1 MVKRILLFI
10 VCCLAFASQA
20 DAQETKLVAPTEDK
34 SQSTGTNEAKI
45 IIRSNSETLSMTHNM
60 GTETGVK
67 KALGDGTFEYTINYS
82 FPEDYEDDFMKTQ
95 LVLRLAGG
103 QETVP
108 LTMYKG
114 KVYVGSFNEA
124 VELQVK
130 KDNDAVYPYEK
141 AAKISF
147 MSVLDNLSITCNGK
161 LCFKD
166 GHPQEVA
173 GVNYKTS
180 VNRQEGQKDYVM
192 TFSLDG
198 TEVGVLSFDIAAPGF
213 GNVKVQ
219 QTELKGRTSY
229 MFMVVSNVKIIEKES
244 TYEELLE
251 IAQGYS
257 RDYASKNQSA
267 YFATAA
273 DAYEAVREHRDCPIE
288 LKDAYQIEANKF
300 KKMRN
305 YTNAI
310 EQADERW
317 RKVAASEGFESQNV
331 WKYLNFERK
340 RLNMITSEFPEVT
353 YYQTLKNEIEKEYQ
367 RHPMSTVTYPVISGT
382 VTKGEG
388 WFMPIDGTRIYAL
401 NFNAKGLGDIK
412 NMTPVGVVQ
421 GGKYSIT
428 LRKECSYLF
437 FAGEKK
443 SRPIEYKTQTLNV
456 ELTTE
461 K

>member
-1 MVKRILLFI
+1 MKRFLLY
-10 VCCLAFASQA
+10 VTCLLACACQIN
-20 DAQETKLVAPTEDK
+20 AQETKLVTPTEDK
-34 SQSTGTNEAKI
+34 SQSTGSNEAKI
-45 IIRSNSETLSMTHNM
+45 IIHSNSETLSMTHSM

-67 KALGDGTFEYTINYS
+67 KALADGTFEYTIDYS

-95 LVLRLAGG
+95 LVLRMAGG

-108 LTMYKG
+108 LTMYKE

-130 KDNDAVYPYEK
+130 KDNDAVYPYEN

-147 MSVLDNLSITCNGK
+147 MSVLDDLTIVCNGK
-161 LCFKD
+161 QCFKD
-166 GHPQEVA
+166 GQPVEVP

-180 VNRQEGQKDYVM
+180 VNRLEGQKDYVM

-198 TEVGVLSFDIAAPGF
+198 TESGALSFEIMAPGF
-213 GNVKVQ
+213 GNVQVQ
-219 QTELKGRTSY
+219 QSEVKGRTSY

-244 TYEELLE
+244 SYEELLD
-251 IAQGYS
+251 IAKGYS

-267 YFATAA
+267 YFATVA
-273 DAYEAVREHRDCPIE
+273 DAYEAVREHKDCPIE
-288 LKDAYQIEANKF
+288 LKDTYQIEANKF
-300 KKMRN
+300 KKIRN

-310 EQADERW
+310 EQADDRW
-317 RKVAASEGFESQNV
+317 RKVAKSEGFDSQNV

-340 RLNMITSEFPEVT
+340 RLGMITSEFPEVT
-353 YYQTLKNEIEKEYQ
+353 YYQTLKNEIEAEYQ
-367 RHPMSTVTYPVISGT
+367 KHPMSTVTYPVISGT

-388 WFMPIDGTRIYAL
+388 WFMPVDGTRIYAL
-401 NFNAKGLGDIK
+401 NYEAKELGDIK
-412 NMTPVGVVQ
+412 NMEPVGIVQ
-421 GGKYSIT
+421 NGRYSIT
-428 LRKECSYLF
+428 LRKRCSYLF

-443 SRPIEYKTQTLNV
+443 SHYIDYETQTLNV
-456 ELTTE
+456 ELTTN

>member
-1 MVKRILLFI
+1 MKRFLLF
-10 VCCLAFASQA
+10 VMCSLAFAFQIE
-20 DAQETKLVAPTEDK
+20 AQETKLVTPVEDK
-34 SQSTGTNEAKI
+34 SQSAGTNEARI
-45 IIRSNSETLSMTHNM
+45 IIHSNSEALSMTHSM
-60 GTETGVK
+60 GAETGTK
-67 KALGDGTFEYTINYS
+67 KALGDGTFEYTINYF
-82 FPEDYEDDFMKTQ
+82 FPEDYDDDFMKTQ
-95 LVLRLAGG
+95 LVLRMAGG

-130 KDNDAVYPYEK
+130 KDNDAVYPYER

-147 MSVLDNLSITCNGK
+147 MSVLDNLTITCNGK

-166 GHPQEVA
+166 GQPVEVS

-180 VNRQEGQKDYVM
+180 VNRLEGQKDYVM
-192 TFSLDG
+192 TFSLNG
-198 TEVGVLSFDIAAPGF
+198 KESGALSFEIMASGF
-213 GNVKVQ
+213 GSVQ
-219 QTELKGRTSY
+219 IEQPEVKGRTSY
-229 MFMVVSNVKIIEKES
+229 MFMVVSNVKIIEKET

-257 RDYASKNQSA
+257 RDYTSKSQSA

-273 DAYEAVREHRDCPIE
+273 DAYEAVRAHKDCPIE
-288 LKDAYQIEANKF
+288 KKDSYQIESNKF
-300 KKMRN
+300 KKIRN

-310 EQADERW
+310 EQADVRW

-340 RLNMITSEFPEVT
+340 RLGMITSEYPEVA
-353 YYQTLKNEIEKEYQ
+353 YYQTLKNEIEAEYQ
-367 RHPMSTVTYPVISGT
+367 KHPMSTVAYPVISGT
-382 VTKGEG
+382 VTKGKG
-388 WFMPIDGTRIYAL
+388 WFMPVEGTRIYAL
-401 NFNAKGLGDIK
+401 DYEAKSLGDIK
-412 NMTPVGVVQ
+412 NMEPVGVVQ
-421 GGKYSIT
+421 NGKYSIT
-428 LRKECSYLF
+428 LRQKCSYLF

-443 SRPIEYKTQTLNV
+443 SHKIDYKTQTLNI

>member
-1 MVKRILLFI
+1 MKRFLLF
-10 VCCLAFASQA
+10 VMCFTVFAFQIN
-20 DAQETKLVAPTEDK
+20 AQETKLVTPTEDK
-34 SQSTGTNEAKI
+34 SLSTSANEAKI
-45 IIRSNSETLSMTHNM
+45 IIHSNSETLSMTHSM

-67 KALGDGTFEYTINYS
+67 KALADGTFEYTINYS

-95 LVLRLAGG
+95 LVLRMAGG
-103 QETVP
+103 QETIP

-147 MSVLDNLSITCNGK
+147 MSVLDDLSITCNEK

-166 GHPQEVA
+166 GQPVEVS

-180 VNRQEGQKDYVM
+180 VNRLEGQKDYIM

-198 TEVGVLSFDIAAPGF
+198 TDTGVLAFEISAPGF
-213 GNVKVQ
+213 GSVQVQ
-219 QTELKGRTSY
+219 QPELKGRTSY

-244 TYEELLE
+244 TYEELLD
-251 IAQGYS
+251 IAKGYS
-257 RDYASKNQSA
+257 RDYISKNQSA

-273 DAYEAVREHRDCPIE
+273 DAYEAVRAHKDCPIE
-288 LKDAYQIEANKF
+288 LKDTYQIEANKF
-300 KKMRN
+300 KKIRN

-317 RKVAASEGFESQNV
+317 RKVAASEGFDSQNV

-340 RLNMITSEFPEVT
+340 RLGMITSEYPEVT
-353 YYQTLKNEIEKEYQ
+353 YYQTLKNEIEAEYQ
-367 RHPMSTVTYPVISGT
+367 KHPMSTVTYPVISGT

-388 WFMPIDGTRIYAL
+388 WFMPVDGTRIYAL
-401 NFNAKGLGDIK
+401 NFNAKDLGDIK
-412 NMTPVGVVQ
+412 NMEPVGIVQ
-421 GGKYSIT
+421 NGKYSIT
-428 LRKECSYLF
+428 LRQKCSYLF

-443 SRPIEYKTQTLNV
+443 SHYIDYETQTLNI
-456 ELTTE
+456 ELTTN